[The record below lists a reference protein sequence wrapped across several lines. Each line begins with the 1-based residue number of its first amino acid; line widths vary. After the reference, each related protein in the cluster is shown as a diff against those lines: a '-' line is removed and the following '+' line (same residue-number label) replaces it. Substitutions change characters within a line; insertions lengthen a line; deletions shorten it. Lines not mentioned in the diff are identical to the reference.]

1 MGRKKSTI
9 SATDHERITQAIRA
23 AERRTNGEIFAV
35 VAHRSDDYFFV
46 SGFVIALWTLA
57 ILTVLAFAAWLY
69 GVTFD
74 PVIFAAAQ
82 CVSLI
87 ASLLLLKFVPNLRL
101 WFVPKKIAFQRAS
114 AEAVRQFLAHGVH
127 ATSTRTG
134 ILIYVS
140 LAEHYAEV
148 VADSGIAEK
157 VDQSQWDGMVADL
170 VANAGRGDVAKGF
183 LTAID
188 RAAGL
193 LALYFPPV
201 LGQENEVDDRLVEL

>member
-1 MGRKKSTI
+1 MARKKATI
-9 SATDHERITQAIRA
+9 TATDHQQIAQAIRA

-57 ILTVLAFAAWLY
+57 ISAVLPSAAWLY
-69 GVTFD
+69 GVTFE

-82 CVSLI
+82 FISLI
-87 ASLLLLKFVPNLRL
+87 ASLLVLKFVPGLRL

-193 LALYFPPV
+193 LALHFPPV
-201 LGQENEVDDRLVEL
+201 PGQENEVDDRLVEL

>member
-1 MGRKKSTI
+1 LAKTKLTI
-9 SATDHERITQAIRA
+9 TATDHERIAQAIRA

-35 VAHRSDDYFFV
+35 LAHRSDDYFFV
-46 SGFVIALWTLA
+46 SGFFIALWTLA
-57 ILTVLAFAAWLY
+57 LSAVLAFAAWLY
-69 GVTFD
+69 GLSFT
-74 PVIFAAAQ
+74 PVVLVAAQ
-82 CVSLI
+82 FTSLVV
-87 ASLLLLKFVPNLRL
+87 SLLLLKLMPDLRL
-101 WFVPKKIAFQRAS
+101 WFVPKKVAFQRAS

-170 VANAGRGDVAKGF
+170 VANAGRGEVAKGF

-193 LALYFPPV
+193 LALHFPPV
-201 LGQENEVDDRLVEL
+201 PGQENEVDDRLVEL

>member
-1 MGRKKSTI
+1 MGRKKSAI
-9 SATDHERITQAIRA
+9 SATDHERITQAIRS

-57 ILTVLAFAAWLY
+57 ILTVLAFATWLY
-69 GVTFD
+69 SITFD

-82 CVSLI
+82 FVSLI